1 MSDSMIEQTATRL
14 FGDHVNRALL
24 ERFEQGEKPQRLWQ
38 LVVDNGLDLALAP
51 ESAGGIGAS
60 WSEAYPILR
69 ALGYHQVPLPLAET
83 MIAALLLAKAGIEI
97 PAGPIAL
104 IDEGRDNAITHATT
118 SGDTV
123 LNGSARRV
131 AWASECS
138 FAVVALNDGDICLV
152 EISAGPTVQV
162 TRQRNQARE
171 PQDDLLFEG
180 ARAAARAPNPF
191 PALDAPLRSF
201 GALAKSAMMVGA
213 MEWLLEQ
220 STQYAMD
227 RVQFGRA
234 IGKNQAIQQSLAL
247 LAGELACA
255 RAAALVACADAPSA
269 LTHDCTAALFSI
281 AVAKIR
287 AGEAATRA
295 TSIAHQVHGAI
306 GFTYEHGLNYATRRL
321 WAWREA
327 CGADAF
333 WAEQLGRAVIA
344 ARAGGF
350 WPAMTQRH
358 FAGQALRAP
367 R

>member
-1 MSDSMIEQTATRL
+1 MNDSMIEQTAARL
-14 FGDHVNRALL
+14 FGDHVDRTLL
-24 ERFEQGEKPQRLWQ
+24 ERFEKGETPQRLWQ
-38 LVVDNGLDLALAP
+38 LVVENGLDLALAP
-51 ESAGGIGAS
+51 EAAGGIGAS
-60 WSEAYPILR
+60 WSEAYPILH
-69 ALGYHQVPLPLAET
+69 ALGFYQVPLPLAET
-83 MIAALLLAKAGIEI
+83 MIAALLLGKAGIEI

-104 IDEGRDNAITHATT
+104 IDEGRDSAIKHA
-118 SGDTV
+118 GAAGATV

-131 AWASECS
+131 AWASACR
-138 FAVVALNDGDICLV
+138 FAVVALSDGDVCLV
-152 EISAGPTVQV
+152 DIGEGPTVHV

-171 PQDDLLFEG
+171 PQDDLRFEG
-180 ARAAARAPNPF
+180 TRVAARAPNPF
-191 PALDAPLRSF
+191 RALDAPLRSF

-234 IGKNQAIQQSLAL
+234 IGKNQAIQHSLAL
-247 LAGELACA
+247 LAGEVACA
-255 RAAALVACADAPSA
+255 RAAALVAAADAPSA
-269 LTHDCTAALFSI
+269 LAHDCTAALFSI

-287 AGEAATRA
+287 VGEAATRS

-306 GFTYEHGLNYATRRL
+306 GFTYEHALNYATRRL

-333 WAEQLGRAVIA
+333 WAEQLGRAAIA
-344 ARAGGF
+344 TRSGGF
-350 WPAMTQRH
+350 WPAVTQRH
-358 FAGQALRAP
+358 FDRQALRAP

>member
-1 MSDSMIEQTATRL
+1 MNDSMIEQTATRL

-24 ERFEQGEKPQRLWQ
+24 ERFEEGHKPERLWQ
-38 LVVDNGLDLALAP
+38 LVVENGLDLALAP
-51 ESAGGIGAS
+51 QAAGGIGAS
-60 WSEAYPILR
+60 WNEAYPILR

-83 MIAALLLAKAGIEI
+83 MIAALLLGKAGIEI

-104 IDEGRDNAITHATT
+104 IDEGRDNSIQY
-118 SGDTV
+118 SGAAGAAV
-123 LNGSARRV
+123 LDGSARRV
-131 AWASECS
+131 AWAGECRW
-138 FAVVALNDGDICLV
+138 AVAALNDGDICLV
-152 EISAGPTVQV
+152 DIGEGPTVQV

-171 PQDDLLFEG
+171 PQDDLRFEG
-180 ARAAARAPNPF
+180 TRIAARAANPF

-213 MEWLLEQ
+213 MEWVLEQ

-247 LAGELACA
+247 LAGEVACA
-255 RAAALVACADAPSA
+255 RAAALVAASDSPSMLTDDCA
-269 LTHDCTAALFSI
+269 AALFSI

-287 AGEAATRA
+287 VGEAATRA
-295 TSIAHQVHGAI
+295 TAIAHQVHGAI

-333 WAEQLGRAVIA
+333 WAEQLGRAAIA

-350 WPAMTQRH
+350 WPAVTQRH
-358 FAGQALRAP
+358 FGGQALRAP

>member
-1 MSDSMIEQTATRL
+1 MNDSMIEQTATRL
-14 FGDHVNRALL
+14 FGDHVNRGLL
-24 ERFEQGEKPQRLWQ
+24 ERFEEGETPRRLWQ
-38 LVVDNGLDLALAP
+38 LVVENGLDLALAP
-51 ESAGGIGAS
+51 EAAGGIGAS

-83 MIAALLLAKAGIEI
+83 MIATLVLGKAGIAR
-97 PAGPIAL
+97 PAGSIAL
-104 IDEGRDNAITHATT
+104 IDEGQDNAIKHSGAAGATI
-118 SGDTV
+118 
-123 LNGSARRV
+123 LNGNARRV
-131 AWASECS
+131 AWASECR
-138 FAVVALNDGDICLV
+138 FAVVALDDGDVCLV
-152 EISAGPTVQV
+152 DISEGATVQIM
-162 TRQRNQARE
+162 RRRNQARE
-171 PQDDLLFEG
+171 PQDDLRFEG
-180 ARAAARAPNPF
+180 ARVAARAPNPF

-201 GALAKSAMMVGA
+201 GALAKSAMMVGS

-247 LAGELACA
+247 LAGEVACA
-255 RAAALVACADAPSA
+255 RAAALVAAADAPSA
-269 LTHDCTAALFSI
+269 LAPDSAAALFSI

-287 AGEAATRA
+287 VGEAATRA

-306 GFTYEHGLNYATRRL
+306 GFTYEHALNYATRRL

-333 WAEQLGRAVIA
+333 WAEQLGRAAIA
-344 ARAGGF
+344 ARSGGF
-350 WPAMTQRH
+350 WPAITQRH
-358 FAGQALRAP
+358 FEQQALRAP